1 MKPVLVQWSTVL
13 PPHAGPGAA
22 YRPSP
27 TAGSAGKNFPSEG
40 RDTCKETPASCQ
52 QATLG
57 MSSVQPRCLREY
69 PCSSFEMGW
78 SSGAGNRCQGRTEW
92 AGRTSIT
99 AHLRGASCSLPA
111 ALPSCNLPGESH
123 QPAQVPSALTC
134 SWWLCSSYGAR
145 GAGLVEPDG
154 VVPTAVGRHINCLS
168 NQRGILR
175 APQTGAG
182 AGRSRS
188 PQTMGCSYFWE

>member
-1 MKPVLVQWSTVL
+1 MKPVLAQRSTVL
-13 PPHAGPGAA
+13 PPHAGPGRSLQAF
-22 YRPSP
+22 PDG
-27 TAGSAGKNFPSEG
+27 GSAGKPFPSQG
-40 RDTCKETPASCQ
+40 RDTCKETHASCQ

-57 MSSVQPRCLREY
+57 MSSVQPRCLRKY

-78 SSGAGNRCQGRTEW
+78 SSGAGNRCQGGLSGQDEQVQPP
-92 AGRTSIT
+92 IC
-99 AHLRGASCSLPA
+99 GAPA
-111 ALPSCNLPGESH
+111 APFQLLLPSCNLPGGSH
-123 QPAQVPSALTC
+123 QPTQVPSALAC

-154 VVPTAVGRHINCLS
+154 VVPTAVGRHTNHLS

-175 APQTGAG
+175 VPQTRAG

-188 PQTMGCSYFWE
+188 PQTTGFSYSWE